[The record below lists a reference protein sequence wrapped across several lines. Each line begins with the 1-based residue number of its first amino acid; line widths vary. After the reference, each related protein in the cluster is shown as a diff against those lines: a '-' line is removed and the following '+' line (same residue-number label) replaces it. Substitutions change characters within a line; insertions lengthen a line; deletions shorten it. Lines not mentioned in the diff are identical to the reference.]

1 MAFGTQD
8 EPDEV
13 MNEINMTS
21 TSGVMLISFIT
32 SSGSS
37 WVPKA
42 MILSL
47 S

>member
-1 MAFGTQD
+1 
-8 EPDEV
+8 
-13 MNEINMTS
+13 MTS

-37 WVPKA
+37 CVPKA
-42 MILSL
+42 MMLSP